1 MCRIDNRWFADSNK
15 GEDLGTYVYISPFPL
30 AASSFL
36 FPSLFVFGSV
46 CPLVF
51 FYFFLFYNQFQPLP
65 FAPLFF
71 RFILSLFDMSSR
83 VTRSMSSSAERAPAQ
98 NTTTT
103 SRGKLR
109 GGRRPVRGGRTAAAA
124 GQFAL
129 VREGDLNA
137 AAGQLALGGA
147 GDTAV
152 AAGQPAL
159 VGGGETAGD
168 GILVDGG
175 KGAPG
180 ESSTIAGPQDV
191 CCGFSEDIS

>member
-1 MCRIDNRWFADSNK
+1 MCRIDNRWFADSSK

-36 FPSLFVFGSV
+36 FPSLFVFCSV
-46 CPLVF
+46 CRLVF
-51 FYFFLFYNQFQPLP
+51 FFLNYFTINSNLCPLP
-65 FAPLFF
+65 PFFF

-103 SRGKLR
+103 ARGKLR

-147 GDTAV
+147 GHMAV

-175 KGAPG
+175 KGALG

-191 CCGFSEDIS
+191 CCGFSENIS

>member
-1 MCRIDNRWFADSNK
+1 M
-15 GEDLGTYVYISPFPL
+15 YIYP
-30 AASSFL
+30 
-36 FPSLFVFGSV
+36 PSLSLPLLFSSLPSLCLAVYVRLFFFFFFNYFTINSNL
-46 CPLVF
+46 CPL
-51 FYFFLFYNQFQPLP
+51 PP
-65 FAPLFF
+65 FFF